1 MHAYLVT
8 VEQADELFVADFVGV
23 NIDTHIAL
31 FDIIN
36 VLFANELFIDSKAVS
51 MIKGRVQV
59 MFRLFNLVMF
69 SSLCLKMFNHNWVA
83 WTHIKGIS
91 FDTLAKEE

>member
-1 MHAYLVT
+1 MHTYLVT
-8 VEQADELFVADFVGV
+8 VEQADKLFVADMVRV
-23 NIDTHIAL
+23 NIDTQITL

-36 VLFANELFIDSKAVS
+36 VLFANELVIDSKAVS

-69 SSLCLKMFNHNWVA
+69 GSLRLKMFNHNWVA

-91 FDTLAKEE
+91 FDTLA

>member
-1 MHAYLVT
+1 MPIMHAYLVT
-8 VEQADELFVADFVGV
+8 VEQANELFVADMVGV

-69 SSLCLKMFNHNWVA
+69 GSLCL
-83 WTHIKGIS
+83 
-91 FDTLAKEE
+91 